1 MTEGEPGRRKNQ
13 GFIRRRAGGEAE
25 HARRLI
31 REQLAHCRKQ
41 GTGVKEL
48 EAGSESFKVQLSVA
62 YSGAT
67 FDVIL
72 IFHFTARLLAQ
83 AATGD
88 PEVTLGAGYYEDE
101 DQEVCR

>member
-1 MTEGEPGRRKNQ
+1 M
-13 GFIRRRAGGEAE
+13 
-25 HARRLI
+25 
-31 REQLAHCRKQ
+31 
-41 GTGVKEL
+41 KEL

-88 PEVTLGAGYYEDE
+88 PEVTLGVGFYEDE
-101 DQEVCR
+101 DQEV